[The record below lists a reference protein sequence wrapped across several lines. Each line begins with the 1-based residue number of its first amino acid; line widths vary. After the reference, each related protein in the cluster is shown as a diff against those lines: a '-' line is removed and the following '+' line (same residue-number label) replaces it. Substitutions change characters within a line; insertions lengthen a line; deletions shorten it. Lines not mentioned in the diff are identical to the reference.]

1 MSVTRPYLE
10 VTYRKGRPLAAYYS
24 LPRRPGQ
31 KVHRSRAVE
40 AGLVVDLD
48 REGEPLGIEITAPTV
63 VTLAAMNRVLR
74 GLGLPTLTRAEFEPL
89 RAAS

>member
-1 MSVTRPYLE
+1 MPRPYLE
-10 VTYRKGRPLAAYYS
+10 VTYRRGRPLAAYYS

-31 KVHRSRAVE
+31 KVHHSRRA
-40 AGLVVDLD
+40 ADGLVVDFDRLD
-48 REGEPLGIEITAPTV
+48 APLGIEITAPTV

-74 GLGLPTLTRAEFEPL
+74 GLGLPVLTRAEFQPL

>member
-1 MSVTRPYLE
+1 MACPYLE
-10 VTYRKGRPLAAYYS
+10 ITYRTGRPLAAYYS

-31 KVHRSRAVE
+31 TVHRSHPVE

-48 REGEPLGIEITAPTV
+48 CKGAPLGIEITAPTV

-74 GLGLPTLTRAEFEPL
+74 ELGLPALTRAEFQPL
-89 RAAS
+89 RTAS